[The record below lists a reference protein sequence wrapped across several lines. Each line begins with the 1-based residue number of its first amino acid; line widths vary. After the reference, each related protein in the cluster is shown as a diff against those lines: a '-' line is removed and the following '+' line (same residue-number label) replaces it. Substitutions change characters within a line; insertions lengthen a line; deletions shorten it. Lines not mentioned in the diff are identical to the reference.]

1 MQTVKEIESAADAA
15 RRAEV
20 NNLISPRFYKT
31 DYAYMDKLNIEPVRA
46 EWDMMMKEYE
56 GDNNQDH
63 FQRDEQF
70 VAEVAR
76 LVPQLNPELRREFL
90 DFLVTSLTSE
100 FSGCVLYNEIRNHVD
115 NPDIKQLMAYLVR
128 DESRH
133 ASFINSSLK
142 DFDLGVNLSELKK
155 NKAYTYFKPKY
166 ILYAT
171 YLSEKIGYARY
182 ITIFRQ
188 LEKNPDKRF
197 HPIFRWFER
206 WCNDEFR
213 HGESFAL
220 IMRAD
225 PKLLQ
230 GTNLLF
236 IRFFLLAVYATMYV
250 RDHTRPALK
259 HAMGLDPTQYD
270 YAVFKIT
277 SEISK
282 QVFPIS
288 LDIDSPAFRQGMNQ
302 LFRIAEKY
310 YAAREKG
317 GIYAYFQRGGYGL
330 AGFMT
335 FVGMYFIPVKR
346 HNLPQQIRIAA
357 AW

>member
-1 MQTVKEIESAADAA
+1 MTYKSNDYKLSAVNYYLVEDKTQEEVCKIFKCSRRSLMRWVERYKKDGNVDIHYRKPVAYKVK
-15 RRAEV
+15 
-20 NNLISPRFYKT
+20 
-31 DYAYMDKLNIEPVRA
+31 
-46 EWDMMMKEYE
+46 KEY
-56 GDNNQDH
+56 
-63 FQRDEQF
+63 
-70 VAEVAR
+70 V
-76 LVPQLNPELRREFL
+76 
-90 DFLVTSLTSE
+90 DFLL
-100 FSGCVLYNEIRNHVD
+100 
-115 NPDIKQLMAYLVR
+115 Q
-128 DESRH
+128 
-133 ASFINSSLK
+133 
-142 DFDLGVNLSELKK
+142 ELKK
-155 NKAYTYFKPKY
+155 NKTYTYFKPKY

-259 HAMGLDPTQYD
+259 HAMGLDPTRYD
-270 YAVFKIT
+270 YEVFRIT

-282 QVFPIS
+282 QVCPIS
-288 LDIDSPAFRQGMNQ
+288 LDIDSPTFRQGMNQ

-317 GIYAYFQRGGYGL
+317 GVISLIQQGGYGL
-330 AGFMT
+330 AAFIT
-335 FVGMYFIPVKR
+335 FVGMYFIPVK
-346 HNLPQQIRIAA
+346 HHHLPMQIRVAA